1 LYLSNTLL
9 LIGSWLAKDRLDDS
23 QTLRYILNENVT
35 VTPEKTPS
43 LDSFLEKTNEA
54 DNNKNSTTLFFA
66 PFLSKEI
73 FSICGNT
80 K

>member
-1 LYLSNTLL
+1 
-9 LIGSWLAKDRLDDS
+9 
-23 QTLRYILNENVT
+23 LNENVT
-35 VTPEKTPS
+35 VTPAKKPS

-66 PFLSKEI
+66 PFLNKEI